1 MEPKKNPKKDLNRQ
15 RTLFLQIGLV
25 FALAVVFLAFEWKTY
40 EKSESTLASSGPVQI
55 DEEIVQI
62 TQQEQP
68 PAPPKAPEVT
78 TILEI
83 VDDDVVV
90 EDEINVDIEAR
101 ADQAV
106 QSYVPVLTEEE
117 PAPVAEE
124 IFTFVEE
131 YPEFPGGDKALREY
145 ILNNIKYPEVARTS
159 GITGTVYVQ
168 FVVEKDGSIS
178 DVKVVRGIGGGCDE
192 EAVRVVK
199 SMPRWKPGKQ
209 RGQPVRVYFTL
220 PIEFKLM

>member
-68 PAPPKAPEVT
+68 PEPPKAAEVT

-106 QSYVPVLTEEE
+106 QAYVPVMTEEE

>member
-1 MEPKKNPKKDLNRQ
+1 METKKNPKKDLNRQ
-15 RTLFLQIGLV
+15 MTLFLQIGLV
-25 FALAVVFLAFEWKTY
+25 FALTVVLVAFEWRTY
-40 EKSESTLASSGPVQI
+40 EKNEFTLISSGAVQI
-55 DEEIVQI
+55 DEEMVQI

-68 PAPPKAPEVT
+68 PEPPKAPEVT
-78 TILEI
+78 TMLEI
-83 VDDDVVV
+83 VDDDVEV
-90 EDEINVDIEAR
+90 EDEINIDVEAR

-106 QSYVPVLTEEE
+106 QAYVPVITEDE
-117 PAPVAEE
+117 PEPIEEE

-168 FVVEKDGSIS
+168 FVVEKNGSIS

-199 SMPRWKPGKQ
+199 SMPKWKPGKQ
-209 RGQPVRVYFTL
+209 RGVPVRVYFTL
-220 PIEFKLM
+220 PIELKLL

>member
-68 PAPPKAPEVT
+68 PEPPKAAEVT

-83 VDDDVVV
+83 VDNDVVV

-106 QSYVPVLTEEE
+106 QSYVPVMTEEE

-145 ILNNIKYPEVARTS
+145 ILNTIKYPEVARTS

>member
-1 MEPKKNPKKDLNRQ
+1 METKKNPKKDLNRQ
-15 RTLFLQIGLV
+15 MTLFLQIGLV
-25 FALAVVFLAFEWKTY
+25 FALTVVLVAFEWRTY
-40 EKSESTLASSGPVQI
+40 EKSEFTLASSGPVQI
-55 DEEIVQI
+55 DEEMVQI

-68 PAPPKAPEVT
+68 PEPPKAPEVT
-78 TILEI
+78 TMLEI
-83 VDDDVVV
+83 VDDDVEV
-90 EDEINVDIEAR
+90 EDEINIDVEAR

-106 QSYVPVLTEEE
+106 QAYVPVITEDE
-117 PAPVAEE
+117 PEPIEEE

-168 FVVEKDGSIS
+168 FVVEKNGSIS

-199 SMPRWKPGKQ
+199 SMPKWKPGKQ
-209 RGQPVRVYFTL
+209 RGVPVRVYFTL
-220 PIEFKLM
+220 PIELKLL

>member
-68 PAPPKAPEVT
+68 PEPPKAAEVT

-83 VDDDVVV
+83 VDNDVVV

-106 QSYVPVLTEEE
+106 QSYVPVMTEEE

>member
-1 MEPKKNPKKDLNRQ
+1 METKKNPKKDLNRQ
-15 RTLFLQIGLV
+15 MTLFLQIGLV
-25 FALAVVFLAFEWKTY
+25 FALTVVLVAFEWRTY
-40 EKSESTLASSGPVQI
+40 EKNEFTLVSSGAVQI
-55 DEEIVQI
+55 DEEMVQI

-68 PAPPKAPEVT
+68 LEPPKPVSPT
-78 TILEI
+78 TFEI
-83 VDDDVVV
+83 TDDTAAIQ
-90 EDEINVDIEAR
+90 DEINIDIEVR
-101 ADQAV
+101 PDQPAPA
-106 QSYVPVLTEEE
+106 YVPVIPEVEPEPIEEK
-117 PAPVAEE
+117 

-131 YPEFPGGDKALREY
+131 YPEFPGGDKALREF
-145 ILNNIKYPEVARTS
+145 ILNNLNYPEIARKT

-199 SMPRWKPGKQ
+199 SMPKWKPGKQ

>member
-25 FALAVVFLAFEWKTY
+25 IALTIVFLAFEWRTY
-40 EKSESTLASSGPVQI
+40 DTNESLLNAGGPIQI
-55 DEEIVQI
+55 DEEMIQI

-68 PAPPKAPEVT
+68 PEPPKAPEVT

-90 EDEINVDIEAR
+90 EDEINIDVEAR

-106 QSYVPVLTEEE
+106 QSYVPVMTEEVQE
-117 PAPVAEE
+117 PMAEE

-131 YPEFPGGDKALREY
+131 YPEFPGGDKALKEY
-145 ILNNIKYPEVARTS
+145 IVNNIRYPEVARQS
-159 GITGTVYVQ
+159 GISGIVYVQ

-178 DVKVVRGIGGGCDE
+178 DVKVLRGIGGGCDE
-192 EAVRVVK
+192 EAMRVVK
-199 SMPRWKPGKQ
+199 SMPKWKPGKQ

-220 PIEFKLM
+220 PIEFKLL

>member
-55 DEEIVQI
+55 DEEMVQI

-106 QSYVPVLTEEE
+106 QAYVPVMTEEE

>member
-25 FALAVVFLAFEWKTY
+25 FALAVIFLAFEWKTY

-55 DEEIVQI
+55 DEEMVQI

-106 QSYVPVLTEEE
+106 QAYVPVMTEEE

>member
-1 MEPKKNPKKDLNRQ
+1 
-15 RTLFLQIGLV
+15 
-25 FALAVVFLAFEWKTY
+25 
-40 EKSESTLASSGPVQI
+40 
-55 DEEIVQI
+55 
-62 TQQEQP
+62 
-68 PAPPKAPEVT
+68 
-78 TILEI
+78 
-83 VDDDVVV
+83 
-90 EDEINVDIEAR
+90 
-101 ADQAV
+101 
-106 QSYVPVLTEEE
+106 
-117 PAPVAEE
+117 
-124 IFTFVEE
+124 
-131 YPEFPGGDKALREY
+131 
-145 ILNNIKYPEVARTS
+145 LNNIKYPEVARTS

>member
-25 FALAVVFLAFEWKTY
+25 IALTIVFLAFEWRTY
-40 EKSESTLASSGPVQI
+40 EQNESLLSAGGPVQI
-55 DEEIVQI
+55 DEEMVQI

-68 PAPPKAPEVT
+68 PEPPKAPEVT
-78 TILEI
+78 TMLDI

-90 EDEINVDIEAR
+90 EDEINIDVEAR

-106 QSYVPVLTEEE
+106 QSYVPVLTDEE
-117 PAPVAEE
+117 PEPVAEE

-131 YPEFPGGDKALREY
+131 YPAFPGGDRALKEY
-145 ILNNIKYPEVARTS
+145 IVNNIKYPEVARQS
-159 GITGTVYVQ
+159 GITGIVYVQ

-199 SMPRWKPGKQ
+199 SMPKWKPGKQ

-220 PIEFKLM
+220 PIEFKLL

>member
-131 YPEFPGGDKALREY
+131 YPEFPGGDRALREY
-145 ILNNIKYPEVARTS
+145 VLNNIKYPEVARTS

-199 SMPRWKPGKQ
+199 SMPKWKPGKQ

>member
-68 PAPPKAPEVT
+68 PEPPKAAEVT

-83 VDDDVVV
+83 VDNDVVV

-106 QSYVPVLTEEE
+106 QSYVPVMTEKE

>member
-62 TQQEQP
+62 TQQEKP
-68 PAPPKAPEVT
+68 PEPPKAAEVT

-83 VDDDVVV
+83 VDNDVIV

-106 QSYVPVLTEEE
+106 QSYVPVMTEEE

-199 SMPRWKPGKQ
+199 SMPKWKPGKQ

>member
-68 PAPPKAPEVT
+68 PEPPKAAEVT

-83 VDDDVVV
+83 VDNDVVV

-106 QSYVPVLTEEE
+106 QAYVPVMTEEE

>member
-106 QSYVPVLTEEE
+106 QSYVPVMTEEE

-192 EAVRVVK
+192 EAGRVVK

>member
-106 QSYVPVLTEEE
+106 QSYVPVMTEEE

>member
-1 MEPKKNPKKDLNRQ
+1 METKKNPKKDLNRQ
-15 RTLFLQIGLV
+15 MTLFLQIGLV
-25 FALAVVFLAFEWKTY
+25 FALTVVLVAFEWRTY
-40 EKSESTLASSGPVQI
+40 EKNEFTLVSSGAVQI
-55 DEEIVQI
+55 DEEMVQI

-68 PAPPKAPEVT
+68 LEPPKPVSPTTFEITDDTAAIQDVINIDIEVRPDQPAPA
-78 TILEI
+78 
-83 VDDDVVV
+83 
-90 EDEINVDIEAR
+90 
-101 ADQAV
+101 
-106 QSYVPVLTEEE
+106 YVPVIPEVEPEPIEEK
-117 PAPVAEE
+117 

-131 YPEFPGGDKALREY
+131 YPEFPGGDKALREF
-145 ILNNIKYPEVARTS
+145 ILNNLNYPEIARKS

-199 SMPRWKPGKQ
+199 SMPKWKPGKQ

>member
-25 FALAVVFLAFEWKTY
+25 IALTIVFLAFEWRTY
-40 EKSESTLASSGPVQI
+40 DTNESLLNAGGPIQI
-55 DEEIVQI
+55 DEEMIQI

-68 PAPPKAPEVT
+68 PEPPKAPEVT

-90 EDEINVDIEAR
+90 EDEINIDVEAR

-106 QSYVPVLTEEE
+106 QSYVPVLTEEVQE
-117 PAPVAEE
+117 PMAEE

-131 YPEFPGGDKALREY
+131 YPEFPGGDKALKEY
-145 ILNNIKYPEVARTS
+145 IVNNIRYPEVARQS
-159 GITGTVYVQ
+159 GISGIVYVQ

-178 DVKVVRGIGGGCDE
+178 DVKVLRGIGGGCDE
-192 EAVRVVK
+192 EAMRVVK
-199 SMPRWKPGKQ
+199 SMPKWKPGKQ

-220 PIEFKLM
+220 PIEFKLL

>member
-106 QSYVPVLTEEE
+106 QSYVPVLTEDE
-117 PAPVAEE
+117 PEPVAEE

-209 RGQPVRVYFTL
+209 KGQPVRVYFTL

>member
-25 FALAVVFLAFEWKTY
+25 IALTIVFLAFEWRTY
-40 EKSESTLASSGPVQI
+40 DKNESLLNAGGPIQI
-55 DEEIVQI
+55 DEEMIQI

-68 PAPPKAPEVT
+68 PEPPKAPEVT

-90 EDEINVDIEAR
+90 EDEINIDVEAR

-106 QSYVPVLTEEE
+106 QSYVPVMTEEVQE
-117 PAPVAEE
+117 PMAEE

-131 YPEFPGGDKALREY
+131 YPEFPGGDKALKEY
-145 ILNNIKYPEVARTS
+145 IVNNIRYPEVARQS
-159 GITGTVYVQ
+159 GISGIVYVQ

-178 DVKVVRGIGGGCDE
+178 DVKVLRGIGGGCDE
-192 EAVRVVK
+192 EAMRVVK
-199 SMPRWKPGKQ
+199 SMPKWKPGKQ

-220 PIEFKLM
+220 PIEFKLL

>member
-1 MEPKKNPKKDLNRQ
+1 
-15 RTLFLQIGLV
+15 
-25 FALAVVFLAFEWKTY
+25 
-40 EKSESTLASSGPVQI
+40 LASSGPVQI

-106 QSYVPVLTEEE
+106 QSYVPVMTEEE
-117 PAPVAEE
+117 PTPVAEE

>member
-62 TQQEQP
+62 TQQEKP
-68 PAPPKAPEVT
+68 PEPPKAPEVT

-106 QSYVPVLTEEE
+106 QSYVPVLTEDE
-117 PAPVAEE
+117 PEPVAEE